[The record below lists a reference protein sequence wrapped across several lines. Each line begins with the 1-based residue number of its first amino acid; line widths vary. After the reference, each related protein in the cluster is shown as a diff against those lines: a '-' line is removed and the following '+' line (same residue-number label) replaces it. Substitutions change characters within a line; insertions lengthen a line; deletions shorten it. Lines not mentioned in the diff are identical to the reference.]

1 VNEFKEPRKLP
12 IWDINVAAYLK
23 LHKISVDLHKT
34 GSRVVFE
41 IPATD
46 DTYRL
51 MELYQENPPVN
62 VLDFVSVLRELRG
75 RMVALRDSK
84 QDSRGQGREN
94 GNN

>member
-1 VNEFKEPRKLP
+1 VNEFKGPRKLP

-46 DTYRL
+46 DAYRL

-75 RMVALRDSK
+75 QMMSQRDERS
-84 QDSRGQGREN
+84 
-94 GNN
+94 